1 MDKNEY
7 VAKNRTFI
15 EKMLAKFRRLAIF
28 STVPKFISSVG
39 TAKKIAKIF
48 GYSSLVT
55 FIRDIQADAD
65 RVANLYGELDPEQQ
79 AEVDRLYNEVF
90 VPQSEDLNAE
100 FEKGEKILNDVEIP
114 VNVVNALTDPTD
126 DDDDDDSDDEDD
138 EDDGIFGKLKNFLID
153 NLFDG
158 VDPAD
163 SWNDDDDSDDKDDK
177 SK

>member
-7 VAKNRTFI
+7 LAKNRTFI
-15 EKMLAKFRRLAIF
+15 EKMLAKVRRLAIF

-55 FIRDIQADAD
+55 FIRDIQTDAD

-90 VPQSEDLNAE
+90 IPQSEDLNAE

-114 VNVVNALTDPTD
+114 INVADALTGPTD
-126 DDDDDDSDDEDD
+126 EDDEDEDD
-138 EDDGIFGKLKNFLID
+138 EDDGIFNKLKNFLID
-153 NLFDG
+153 SLFDG
-158 VDPAD
+158 VDPAHD
-163 SWNDDDDSDDKDDK
+163 LSNDDNDEDK
-177 SK
+177 